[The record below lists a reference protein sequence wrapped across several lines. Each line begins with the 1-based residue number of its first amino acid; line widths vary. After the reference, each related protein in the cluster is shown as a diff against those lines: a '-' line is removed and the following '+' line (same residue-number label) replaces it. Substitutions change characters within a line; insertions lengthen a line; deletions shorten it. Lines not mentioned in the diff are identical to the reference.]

1 MTALLG
7 ILLACAGAGAF
18 TDAFDQACAEYEQK
32 DYIAAAQRF
41 EQLVDED
48 VVAPAVFYNLGNC
61 YYRLGRLG
69 PAIANYER
77 ALHLA
82 PGFENAAQ
90 NMAECIKK
98 TERRLNRV
106 QRPEWERSLLFWHY
120 TLPPKVTRA
129 VAVFLWYALWTALA
143 LRLWRPE
150 RYLSRMAI
158 VLAVLAAA
166 FGASAWAKAHPPAL
180 AVAAVERVPV
190 HYGTNEDEAVRFEL
204 YEGDRV
210 AVDRRADGWARVNIS
225 SGERGWA
232 RESDLVFVGP
242 PYEASRAPL

>member
-1 MTALLG
+1 
-7 ILLACAGAGAF
+7 
-18 TDAFDQACAEYEQK
+18 
-32 DYIAAAQRF
+32 
-41 EQLVDED
+41 
-48 VVAPAVFYNLGNC
+48 
-61 YYRLGRLG
+61 
-69 PAIANYER
+69 
-77 ALHLA
+77 
-82 PGFENAAQ
+82 
-90 NMAECIKK
+90 
-98 TERRLNRV
+98 
-106 QRPEWERSLLFWHY
+106 
-120 TLPPKVTRA
+120 
-129 VAVFLWYALWTALA
+129 
-143 LRLWRPE
+143 
-150 RYLSRMAI
+150 MAI

-242 PYEASRAPL
+242 PYEASTRAIVRVGAIMSETFSRQVELAQADAARFREIPRADCVAATREYIQGAAQGDSRPS

>member
-48 VVAPAVFYNLGNC
+48 VVAPGCLLQPGQLLLSPGGAWGPPS
-61 YYRLGRLG
+61 RTTSGRCTL
-69 PAIANYER
+69 PPDLR
-77 ALHLA
+77 TR
-82 PGFENAAQ
+82 AQ

-120 TLPPKVTRA
+120 TLPAQSHAGRGRFSMVCTVDSACSP
-129 VAVFLWYALWTALA
+129 
-143 LRLWRPE
+143 P
-150 RYLSRMAI
+150 
-158 VLAVLAAA
+158 LAA
-166 FGASAWAKAHPPAL
+166 
-180 AVAAVERVPV
+180 
-190 HYGTNEDEAVRFEL
+190 
-204 YEGDRV
+204 
-210 AVDRRADGWARVNIS
+210 
-225 SGERGWA
+225 
-232 RESDLVFVGP
+232 
-242 PYEASRAPL
+242 